1 MPVLHFKP
9 GRVEEVIGLPL
20 SHALELV
27 EKLKIEAE
35 VREDGYVEFEIEVD
49 RPDMYSLEG
58 IARQARGLLG
68 KETGLPRYE
77 IIKTDYVIEVGEVPS
92 RPYIAGAVVWDVDVD
107 EDFLEELIQFQEKL
121 NGSIGGERVRV
132 AIGLHDLDKVPSSKL
147 TYDLEDIDRVVFVP
161 LGGVKET
168 SLREVLRETEQGKKY
183 GRISLHGNKHPVIRA
198 GEKVISVPPV
208 INAELTRVEPG
219 TKNLFIDVT
228 GTELKPVI
236 DVLSILAA
244 NLAERSR
251 SKRIGLVTVRAPW
264 GSLQEPK
271 LEPTRMVI
279 KISDIQRV
287 LGLELDDQ
295 DVVRHLERMRFSAH
309 SLESGRIEVVVPRYR
324 IDILHPVDIAE
335 EVILSIGLE
344 KIAPRRPR
352 LMLRGRLLYTR
363 YWEREARKILA
374 GLGFVEVVTYT
385 LVPCDYATLA
395 GVDESS
401 VVKIA
406 NPIGVESGC
415 VRMSLMPGL
424 LRLASLNQH
433 NVPLRIFEIG
443 EVYLVSDNSTQDVPV
458 AAKKKLSILVMGSK
472 AGYEDIQAVVY
483 TLIHMLGDE
492 ILVVKK
498 YSHPILIGGRT
509 ALVKTKKGCTIVL
522 GEVKP
527 ETLEELGMEYPV
539 AIAEID
545 YTGLIEDHK
554 AMPRP

>member
-1 MPVLHFKP
+1 MPVLRFKP

-20 SHALELV
+20 NRALELV

-68 KETGLPRYE
+68 EETGSPRYE
-77 IIKTDYVIEVGEVPS
+77 IIKTDYVIEVSEVTS

-121 NGSIGGERVRV
+121 NGSIGSERVRV

-147 TYDLEDIDRVVFVP
+147 TYDLEDIDKVVFVP
-161 LGGVKET
+161 LGGAKEM
-168 SLREVLRETEQGKKY
+168 SLREVLQETEQGKKY
-183 GRISLHGNKHPVIRA
+183 GRISLHGNRHPVLRA
-198 GEKVISVPPV
+198 GGKVISVPPV
-208 INAELTRVEPG
+208 INAELTRIGPG
-219 TKNLFIDVT
+219 TRSLFIDVT

-251 SKRIGLVTVRAPW
+251 SKRIGLVAVRASW
-264 GSLQEPK
+264 GSLEEPK
-271 LEPTRMVI
+271 LEPTRMTV
-279 KISDIQRV
+279 KVGDIQRV
-287 LGLELDDQ
+287 LGLELNDQ
-295 DVVRHLERMRFSAH
+295 DVVRHLERMRFSAR
-309 SLESGRIEVVVPRYR
+309 SLGDGRIEVIVPRYR
-324 IDILHPVDIAE
+324 IDILHSVDVAE
-335 EVILSIGLE
+335 EVLLSVGLE
-344 KIAPRRPR
+344 NVVPQRPK
-352 LMLRGRLLYTR
+352 LMLRGRLLHIR

-374 GLGFVEVVTYT
+374 GLGFVEVATYT

-395 GVDESS
+395 GVDEGS

-433 NVPLRIFEIG
+433 NVPLRIFEAG
-443 EVYLVSDNSTQDVPV
+443 EVYLVSDSSTQDVPV
-458 AAKKKLSILVMGSK
+458 AARKRLGILVMGGK

-483 TLIHMLGDE
+483 TLIRMLGDE
-492 ILVVKK
+492 ILAVEK
-498 YSHPILIGGRT
+498 YSHPILIKGRT
-509 ALVKTKKGCTIVL
+509 ALVKTKKGCIIVL

-527 ETLEELGMEYPV
+527 ETLEELDMEYPV
-539 AIAEID
+539 AIAEVD
-545 YTGLIEDHK
+545 YTSLIEDYEV
-554 AMPRP
+554 MPRP